1 MNFPY
6 VSISNIRSLYNI
18 PTGTAATSKNT
29 IQVAM
34 EFLPIGAP
42 LMSDIQDF
50 CTMSNEYYANFTKI
64 FGPYLPGQLYGE
76 SMMDTELLMG
86 LGTKGR

>member
-1 MNFPY
+1 VNFPY

-18 PTGTAATSKNT
+18 PAGTAATSKNT

-42 LMSDIQDF
+42 LMNDIQDF
-50 CTMSNEYYANFTKI
+50 CTMSNE
-64 FGPYLPGQLYGE
+64 
-76 SMMDTELLMG
+76 
-86 LGTKGR
+86 